1 MDIQLTDKQRMART
15 AMLLDLTQPMTK
27 VEQEALLHN
36 PYWEWPRSLKVKA
49 GTMGLLVRNE
59 DGMALGLPPD
69 APELQAGIP
78 PPDQEQMELPL
89 DQEAAPSPER

>member
-1 MDIQLTDKQRMART
+1 MDTQLTKNQRMART
-15 AMLLDLTQPMTK
+15 AMLLDLRQPITAEENK
-27 VEQEALLHN
+27 ALDS

-89 DQEAAPSPER
+89 G